1 MSTISFPK
9 KEEEILAFW
18 EKHKIFKK
26 SLEKPSP
33 RGNFVFYEGPPT
45 ANGKPALHHVLA
57 RAFKDVIPRFKTRLY
72 DAVAGIHTVYR
83 WNSKSKNNLGLPENK
98 R

>member
-57 RAFKDVIPRFKTRLY
+57 RAFKDVIPPL
-72 DAVAGIHTVYR
+72 
-83 WNSKSKNNLGLPENK
+83 
-98 R
+98 